1 MKEPTDNW
9 WDSKGNQKKA
19 LPVQSTKIN
28 KSECCGIISAQ
39 NTKLKSNPLTTL
51 PSLFPTPYFNI
62 YVLMVL

>member
-9 WDSKGNQKKA
+9 WDSKGNQKKE

-28 KSECCGIISAQ
+28 KCYGIISDQ
-39 NTKLKSNPLTTL
+39 NTKLKSTPLTTL
-51 PSLFPTPYFNI
+51 PSLSPTPYFNI